1 MESLKLFK
9 NCNISFPTKNLAR
22 NAYFVIQFYFKKIHL
37 FQKTKIQTKQN
48 LTINYKSMNTSTYN
62 YTKTCVYL
70 VVHHW
75 TISKVPN
82 LKHSAFEILI
92 DDILYMENLVI

>member
-1 MESLKLFK
+1 
-9 NCNISFPTKNLAR
+9 
-22 NAYFVIQFYFKKIHL
+22 
-37 FQKTKIQTKQN
+37 
-48 LTINYKSMNTSTYN
+48 MNTSTYN
-62 YTKTCVYL
+62 YTKACVYL

-92 DDILYMENLVI
+92 DDILYMENLVISKQIILHFFLHTCEHKFY

>member
-1 MESLKLFK
+1 
-9 NCNISFPTKNLAR
+9 
-22 NAYFVIQFYFKKIHL
+22 
-37 FQKTKIQTKQN
+37 
-48 LTINYKSMNTSTYN
+48 MNTSTYN
-62 YTKTCVYL
+62 YTKACVYL

-92 DDILYMENLVI
+92 DNILYMENLVI